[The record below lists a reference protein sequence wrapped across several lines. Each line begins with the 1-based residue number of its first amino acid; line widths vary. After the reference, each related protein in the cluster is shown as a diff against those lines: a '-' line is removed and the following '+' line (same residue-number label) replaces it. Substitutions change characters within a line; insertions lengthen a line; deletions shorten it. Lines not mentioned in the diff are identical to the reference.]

1 MRGSLDSDL
10 VNRVCFARVRKQQ
23 HREVVGSGGTCCILT
38 LRFLLANLNR
48 PLTDGTEQ
56 PRGGQTPGAHRDLHV
71 CSALTFTAAR
81 SPAPFH
87 LPPLSLE
94 IRVILDSDDRNLIS
108 ISSLR
113 NTFEPKI
120 EPYTYTEDEIKR
132 SSIIVAQGP

>member
-1 MRGSLDSDL
+1 MHFD
-10 VNRVCFARVRKQQ
+10 
-23 HREVVGSGGTCCILT
+23 T
-38 LRFLLANLNR
+38 
-48 PLTDGTEQ
+48 PLPAGQFEPAADGTEQ
-56 PRGGQTPGAHRDLHV
+56 PRGGQTPGAYRDLHV

-132 SSIIVAQGP
+132 SSVIVAQGP